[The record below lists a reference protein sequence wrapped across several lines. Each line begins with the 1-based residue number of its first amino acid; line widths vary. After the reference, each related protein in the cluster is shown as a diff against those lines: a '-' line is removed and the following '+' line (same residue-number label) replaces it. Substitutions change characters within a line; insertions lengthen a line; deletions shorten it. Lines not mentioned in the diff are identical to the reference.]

1 MDGDVS
7 WFDFGA
13 GQLAALAAG
22 ATLIFW
28 AVGAYNRLV
37 ELRNAVAAA
46 WSQVQEGLERRG
58 RAAAPLAAA
67 LAGPLASEQRAL
79 DTWLADHA
87 AAERAAATLATR
99 PLDAARAA
107 AWLAAEAT
115 LAASASRVFALM
127 DSAGPPPAAAGTG
140 AAAGL
145 PAGIAPDIAPDIAP
159 GTSPSALGAEA
170 RATAPAAPPA
180 ETAADLAAAW
190 RGGEEQ
196 AQFAR
201 RLFNDA
207 AVAHDA
213 AIAQFPTS
221 LLARLY
227 AFAPAGRL

>member
-1 MDGDVS
+1 MNGDVP

-13 GQLAALAAG
+13 GQLAALVAG

-46 WSQVQEGLERRG
+46 WGQVQEGLERRG

-87 AAERAAATLATR
+87 AAERAAATLAAR

-107 AWLAAEAT
+107 AWQAAEAT

-127 DSAGPPPAAAGTG
+127 DSAGPPAAAPGAG
-140 AAAGL
+140 AAGGL
-145 PAGIAPDIAPDIAP
+145 PSGVAPDIAP
-159 GTSPSALGAEA
+159 GMSPSALGAET
-170 RATAPAAPPA
+170 RSTAPAAPAA